1 MYLWNVL
8 HASESE
14 LINKVYSVQTLK
26 TTRGGWSEVIHT
38 TKEILS
44 IEKTDEEIKG
54 MKKETFR
61 NYVEKKVSIGAFQY
75 LQTLAKKHSKSE
87 YTWNQGKLEKQKYL
101 EDKRFSRQDIQLLFA
116 LKSRMISVKTNFRN
130 LHNNNMEC
138 QTCDEKS
145 IIEDENHILNCE
157 NLKTEESVQI
167 DFKLVYGCLEEQLK
181 AVKIFKKS
189 AKKKRNYP

>member
-8 HASESE
+8 HASQCE

-26 TTRGGWSEVIHT
+26 TTRGDWSEVIQT

-145 IIEDENHILNCE
+145 I
-157 NLKTEESVQI
+157 
-167 DFKLVYGCLEEQLK
+167 YGCLEEQLK
-181 AVKIFKKS
+181 AVKIFKKVIR
-189 AKKKRNYP
+189 KRESILEIRSKESQD